1 MEIWSS
7 VGRIILQVY
16 NLGRVKDKLQ
26 TSGLYIA
33 TTKPGGFNIDIT
45 NYDTNT
51 VMVAISVLLGR
62 SPCSGQG
69 GLSSVLQERRAF
81 SARTRSLST
90 LELLRVQEVSI

>member
-16 NLGRVKDKLQ
+16 NLGRVEQKLQ

-33 TTKPGGFNIDIT
+33 NTKPGGFNMDIT

-90 LELLRVQEVSI
+90 LKLLRVQEVSI